1 MASGLNL
8 LYLFYILT
16 VTLVK
21 SRIAEGWLTSSLMH
35 TTMFLLLFIIMT
47 ILSEYVARILDE
59 SKEQPLYFVESE
71 SNSTV
76 STVSLER
83 LNVV

>member
-1 MASGLNL
+1 M
-8 LYLFYILT
+8 
-16 VTLVK
+16 
-21 SRIAEGWLTSSLMH
+21 
-35 TTMFLLLFIIMT
+35 MT

-76 STVSLER
+76 STASLER